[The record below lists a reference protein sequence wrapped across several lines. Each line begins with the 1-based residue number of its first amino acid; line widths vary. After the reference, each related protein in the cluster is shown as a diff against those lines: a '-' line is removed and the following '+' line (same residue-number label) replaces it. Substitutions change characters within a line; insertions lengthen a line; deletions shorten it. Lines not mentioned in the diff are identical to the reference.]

1 MDYELTGVP
10 LFESNYF
17 CSRSFN
23 PSIQENWNYAFPEIT
38 RIRRASPFRCARQR
52 FVIQFIGQFNK
63 EGSSVCTTLRKY
75 RAVER
80 RAGSK
85 RGGAGTRIRVENS
98 NYPTKLPR
106 NQVYGNPRAFEDFAT
121 ILQANYVSDMS
132 RYV

>member
-1 MDYELTGVP
+1 M
-10 LFESNYF
+10 
-17 CSRSFN
+17 
-23 PSIQENWNYAFPEIT
+23 
-38 RIRRASPFRCARQR
+38 
-52 FVIQFIGQFNK
+52 
-63 EGSSVCTTLRKY
+63 LRKY